1 MSIREHTAGAVPGH
15 RPGDPVPGLL
25 HDPLRV
31 LVVLGVA
38 VSTVLH
44 GQMAILGVHGAVW
57 SLVMAGMAVMCLS
70 CVASLLRPG
79 RSIAARHPAMTMTV
93 GMALA
98 MALGHVLML
107 PLMTGG
113 NGGAHAHHTTGG
125 SGRTTLA
132 ATPDSGHSTMLLVV
146 IVEIVVAATATAWTR
161 RHGVPR

>member
-15 RPGDPVPGLL
+15 RPGGPGPGLL

-57 SLVMAGMAVMCLS
+57 SLVMVGMAVMCLS
-70 CVASLLRPG
+70 CVAPLLRPG
-79 RSIAARHPAMTMTV
+79 RSIAARHPAMTMTM

-107 PLMTGG
+107 PLITGG
-113 NGGAHAHHTTGG
+113 NGGAHAHHTGG

-132 ATPDSGHSTMLLVV
+132 ADPSSGHGTMLLV
-146 IVEIVVAATATAWTR
+146 IAVELVVAATATTWAR
-161 RHGVPR
+161 RHRIGR